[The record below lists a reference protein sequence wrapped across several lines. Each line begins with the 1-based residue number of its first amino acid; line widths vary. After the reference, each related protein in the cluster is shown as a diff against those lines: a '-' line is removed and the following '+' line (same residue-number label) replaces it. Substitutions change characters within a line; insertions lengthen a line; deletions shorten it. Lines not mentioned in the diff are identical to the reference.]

1 MASFTVENYLK
12 TIFQLSL
19 KAENGASTNAI
30 SEALGTKA
38 ATVSDMLKKLDAQE
52 LITYKKYQAVKLTN
66 AGRDIAVN
74 IIRKH
79 RLWEVFLVEKLD
91 FKWDEV
97 HDLAEELEHIDS
109 AELVNRLEGFLNNP
123 KFDPHGDPIPDRD
136 GNIHRLNQSPL
147 TELKSG
153 ESGYVTGVKDSS
165 REFLQFLDAQNIHL
179 GNKIEIVEIFEYDKS
194 RTVITG
200 GKTLSLSNQVCKNLY
215 VKTEN

>member
-123 KFDPHGDPIPDRD
+123 KI
-136 GNIHRLNQSPL
+136 
-147 TELKSG
+147 
-153 ESGYVTGVKDSS
+153 
-165 REFLQFLDAQNIHL
+165 
-179 GNKIEIVEIFEYDKS
+179 
-194 RTVITG
+194 
-200 GKTLSLSNQVCKNLY
+200 
-215 VKTEN
+215 